1 MTTTD
6 DALVTRLRTSADA
19 QVPPMSLDP
28 VSTMTL
34 GRRRRRRRA
43 SAVVG
48 VTAVAAGALVTATV
62 LVGGGAAVPPAG
74 MPVDPAGAL
83 PDAASEI
90 PSAAD
95 LATLAPALRATRA
108 PAEWVRPGGDIWW
121 STGLAAGASHLV
133 LGPAPAPDGSW
144 RDIPFAVATTTSTD
158 ATLTPVTVPWDAEA
172 DLLGHGPS
180 QGYDS
185 MLLTGMG
192 TRSAPVA
199 VAVGAVPAW
208 MPGARVALALSYGVP
223 DAAGDVRHVFEV
235 PTYADPT
242 GSGAT
247 LFSVLGDGS
256 VVDLTNE
263 APRGAT
269 VSGAAWFV
277 FVGDDGSTYANGM
290 PVTREQLRAW
300 LPQAPLD
307 EVVDALRA
315 MGAAL

>member
-19 QVPPMSLDP
+19 QVPPMTLDP
-28 VSTMTL
+28 ASTITL

-43 SAVVG
+43 SAVLG

-62 LVGGGAAVPPAG
+62 LVGGGGAVPPAG
-74 MPVDPAGAL
+74 APVDPAAAV
-83 PDAASEI
+83 PDSASAT
-90 PSAAD
+90 PPAAD
-95 LATLAPALRATRA
+95 VTSLAPDLAATRA
-108 PAEWVRPGGDIWW
+108 PAEWVRPGGDVWW
-121 STGLAAGASHLV
+121 ATGISAGASHLV
-133 LGPAPAPDGSW
+133 LGPATDADGSW
-144 RDIPFAVATTTSTD
+144 RDVPFAVATTTSTD
-158 ATLTPVTVPWDAEA
+158 ATLVPVTLPWDAEA
-172 DLLGHGPS
+172 DLLGNGPA

-185 MLLTGMG
+185 TLLTGLG
-192 TRSAPVA
+192 TRSAPVT

-223 DAAGDVRHVFEV
+223 DPAGDVRHVVEV

-242 GSGAT
+242 GAGAT
-247 LFSVLGDGS
+247 LFSVVGDGS

-263 APRGAT
+263 APDGAT

-277 FVGDDGSTYANGM
+277 FVGDDGSAYVNGV
-290 PVTREQLRAW
+290 PVTRAQLEVW
-300 LPQAPLD
+300 LPQAPVD

>member
-19 QVPPMSLDP
+19 QVPPMALDP
-28 VSTMTL
+28 ASTMTL
-34 GRRRRRRRA
+34 GRRRRRRA
-43 SAVVG
+43 SAVLG
-48 VTAVAAGALVTATV
+48 VTAVAAGALVSATV
-62 LVGGGAAVPPAG
+62 LVGGGAGLPPAST
-74 MPVDPAGAL
+74 PVNPAGAL
-83 PDAASEI
+83 PDAGSET
-90 PSAAD
+90 PPAAD
-95 LATLAPALRATRA
+95 LADLAPALDATRA
-108 PAEWVRPGGDIWW
+108 PAEWVRPGGDVWW
-121 STGLAAGASHLV
+121 TTGIAAGASHLV
-133 LGPAPAPDGSW
+133 LGPASAPDGSW

-158 ATLTPVTVPWDAEA
+158 ATLTPMTVAWHAEA

-185 MLLTGMG
+185 MLLAGLG
-192 TRSAPVA
+192 TRSAPVT
-199 VAVGAVPAW
+199 VALGAVPAW

-223 DAAGDVRHVFEV
+223 DAAGDVRHVYEV

-247 LFSVLGDGS
+247 LFSVVGDGS

-263 APRGAT
+263 APDGAT

-277 FVGDDGSTYANGM
+277 FVDDDGSAYVNGT
-290 PVTREQLRAW
+290 PVTREQLGVW